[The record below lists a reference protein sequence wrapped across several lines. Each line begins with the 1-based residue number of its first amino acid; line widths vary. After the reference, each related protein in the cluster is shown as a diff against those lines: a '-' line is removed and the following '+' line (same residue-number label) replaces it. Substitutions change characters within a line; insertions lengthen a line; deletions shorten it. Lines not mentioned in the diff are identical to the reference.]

1 MKHIFLYGPSGSGKS
16 TLGKILADN
25 LSLPLVDTDANIEAA
40 AGMPIP
46 QIMAEQGQTG
56 FRDLEA
62 KMVEQACAGPRAVIA
77 LGGGALLRDTSRAA
91 AEANGQVVYLE
102 SDVDALVSRLT
113 QDENKRPLLSG
124 DLKEKLTGLL
134 ETRREH
140 YGSFKLRVSTAD
152 IPEKVAWKIQQALG
166 HYHVRGMGQGYDVL
180 ALAGGL
186 DQLGDMLKERELG
199 GPVVVVT
206 DTNVAPS
213 YAEQVVVSLQNAG
226 YSAQVMAIKPGEA
239 YKTLET
245 VSTMWSTFLHAGLD
259 RKSTVIAL
267 GGGVVGDL
275 AGFAAATFM
284 RGCQWVAV
292 PTTLLAMVDASM
304 GGKTGFDLPEGK
316 NLIGAFYPPR
326 LVLADPN
333 VLSSLPDRELRA
345 GLAEVVKHGII
356 SDVDLFELCEKGM
369 DVVRRDILKIVRRA
383 MGVKIRVIEQD
394 PFESGLRAALNL
406 GHTVGHAVE
415 LASRFNLLHGE
426 AIAIGTVAEARLAE
440 KMGVAEANLPY
451 QLSKR
456 IEATL
461 AGLGLPTEIPTN
473 LSVPIILQAM
483 RVDKKKDRHVI
494 RFALPV
500 KIGEV
505 KVGVAIKDLESVLE

>member
-16 TLGKILADN
+16 TLGRILAEN
-25 LSLPLVDTDANIEAA
+25 LSLPLVDTDANIEEA

-46 QIMAEQGQTG
+46 QIMAEQGQPA

-62 KMVEQACAGPRAVIA
+62 KILEQACAGPRSIIA
-77 LGGGALLRDTSRAA
+77 LGGGALLRDSSRAA

-102 SDVDALVSRLT
+102 SDVDSLVSRLT
-113 QDENKRPLLSG
+113 QDENKRPLLAG
-124 DLKEKLTGLL
+124 DLREKLSGLL

-140 YGSFKLRVSTAD
+140 YGSFKLRVRTD
-152 IPEKVAWKIQQALG
+152 DTPEKVAWKIQQTLG
-166 HYHVRGMGQGYDVL
+166 HYCVRGMGPEYDVL
-180 ALAGGL
+180 SQPGGL
-186 DQLGDMLKERELG
+186 DVLGQLLQERNLG

-206 DTNVAPS
+206 DTNIAPL
-213 YAEQVVVSLQNAG
+213 YADRALASLKAAG
-226 YSAQVMAIKPGEA
+226 YQAQAFVIKPGEA
-239 YKTLET
+239 YKTIET
-245 VSTMWSTFLHAGLD
+245 ISGLWNAFLRAGMD
-259 RKSTVIAL
+259 RKSTVVAL
-267 GGGVVGDL
+267 GGGVIGDL

-326 LVLADPN
+326 LVLADPHA
-333 VLSSLPDRELRA
+333 LASLPERELRA

-356 SDVDLFELCEKGM
+356 SDPELFELCEKGY
-369 DVVRRDILKIVRRA
+369 DSVRADLPRIVCRA
-383 MGVKIRVIEQD
+383 MGVKIQVIEQD
-394 PFESGLRAALNL
+394 PFEMGFRAALNL
-406 GHTVGHAVE
+406 GHTIGHAVE

-440 KMGVAEANLPY
+440 KMNITEGGAGLA
-451 QLSKR
+451 SR
-456 IEATL
+456 IAAAL
-461 AGLGLPTEIPTN
+461 AGLGLPTEIPAN
-473 LSVPIILQAM
+473 LPVPVILQAM

-505 KVGVAIKDLESVLE
+505 KVGVAIKDLESVLG